1 LGKGIY
7 ATLSATL
14 TFLTDFYNT
23 FKKTVG
29 KVFEFFGIPLPDLNL
44 DIQLDVAIAIQDDVF
59 GIMLSGKFFGLSPDP
74 LICVYRYSDGNLNCN
89 ILDVIWSLI
98 KSGVDFVVKK
108 ITEFFSNLGDQ
119 IKFAFDQ
126 AGQWITTHIFEPID
140 NFFKGQ
146 CTCKTGDE
154 QSGLLCYPKC
164 RDGFY
169 GVMTNC
175 YQNCPT
181 GFRNDGLFCYKPNAY
196 GRGVGYVAWDMSV
209 CTSQNSQGCEW
220 WGWIIYPK
228 CQTGFYAFACCIC
241 SPTCPS
247 GTTDIGI
254 SCAKDLTYGRG
265 TGYGI
270 DCSSKSNASA
280 SKRKRSL
287 LESKRFKK
295 DIKKVNEVGQK
306 QAKENK
312 DYHDEF
318 KKKEPLILVKD

>member
-1 LGKGIY
+1 
-7 ATLSATL
+7 
-14 TFLTDFYNT
+14 
-23 FKKTVG
+23 
-29 KVFEFFGIPLPDLNL
+29 
-44 DIQLDVAIAIQDDVF
+44 
-59 GIMLSGKFFGLSPDP
+59 
-74 LICVYRYSDGNLNCN
+74 
-89 ILDVIWSLI
+89 
-98 KSGVDFVVKK
+98 
-108 ITEFFSNLGDQ
+108 
-119 IKFAFDQ
+119 
-126 AGQWITTHIFEPID
+126 
-140 NFFKGQ
+140 
-146 CTCKTGDE
+146 
-154 QSGLLCYPKC
+154 
-164 RDGFY
+164 
-169 GVMTNC
+169 
-175 YQNCPT
+175 
-181 GFRNDGLFCYKPNAY
+181 
-196 GRGVGYVAWDMSV
+196 MSV

-318 KKKEPLILVKD
+318 KKRATDFGKGLKNEKDKFSADQDKASQELKKKNDLIDAEKDPKKKGGIKEKNFQEK